1 MTAGTGYIQFPDG
14 TQQFTASTT
23 SPNLLN
29 TNNTWTGTNTFNNT
43 ITAGAD
49 KNIVMTAGTGYIQ
62 FPNSTQQTTA
72 YIPVSP
78 ALTTGAYAYP
88 SSVSVNGAGQITA
101 ITAGT
106 TPATPTSITNFYQVP
121 TQFNTPLIITPP
133 TNCVKFDC
141 RVIGTG
147 GLAGSNW
154 QYQGGGLGDRWY
166 LGGAGGGGGV
176 STLTNIGL
184 PKQGTITGTNG
195 APVFY
200 VYNANGGPGGYTAL
214 FYYPQG
220 ASGSGEIYLAYAGN
234 GQNGTDATGFGSG
247 VGGTGNTLSYVN
259 YLWGTFSSFFGD
271 TGQNGQDTLGLQI
284 SQVGGGNFYGGVAG
298 YPTYPFGA
306 NGSPNTNGQGQGY
319 SAYTIGNN
327 SPIPASPINYG
338 GVFFTWYII

>member
-1 MTAGTGYIQFPDG
+1 M
-14 TQQFTASTT
+14 
-23 SPNLLN
+23 
-29 TNNTWTGTNTFNNT
+29 
-43 ITAGAD
+43 
-49 KNIVMTAGTGYIQ
+49 
-62 FPNSTQQTTA
+62 
-72 YIPVSP
+72 
-78 ALTTGAYAYP
+78 
-88 SSVSVNGAGQITA
+88 SVNTAGQITA

-176 STLTNIGL
+176 SSLTNIGL

-195 APVFY
+195 VPVFY
-200 VYNANGGPGGYTAL
+200 VYNANGGSGGYTAL

-234 GQNGTDATGFGSG
+234 GQNGTDATGFGVG
-247 VGGTGNTLSYVN
+247 AGGTGNTLSYVN
-259 YLWGTFSSFFGD
+259 YLWGIFSSFFGD

-298 YPTYPFGA
+298 YPTYPGGA

-338 GVFFTWYII
+338 GVFFTWYID